1 LTDAERRQ
9 AQQAYSGLYN
19 LNWHVHGRVELA
31 EKLLA
36 MLKHNTTDGLT
47 YVEPPLTDEDARA
60 RPWVMVRDCED
71 HEWSGPRKLAAV
83 TPQAKTKCYYI
94 LSNDGKTI
102 TTWDRCRRATLAELV
117 GAGLE
122 VTE

>member
-1 LTDAERRQ
+1 MVAE
-9 AQQAYSGLYN
+9 STTNGLRYI
-19 LNWHVHGRVELA
+19 
-31 EKLLA
+31 
-36 MLKHNTTDGLT
+36 
-47 YVEPPLTDEDARA
+47 EPSLTDEDARQ